1 MDRFQAREHMK
12 APSMTAKT
20 GKTIYIVDDD
30 EVVRDSLKVLLE
42 ARHFKVEEFA
52 SGPEYLKQR
61 RAPTNGCLVLDIH
74 MPEMSG
80 LELLQMLRQHRD
92 ATPVILITGRRDRTI
107 ETQAKELGVLAL
119 LDKPIPHTSFFQAI
133 EQALAP

>member
-1 MDRFQAREHMK
+1 MK
-12 APSMTAKT
+12 APSVTT
-20 GKTIYIVDDD
+20 NRSKTIYIVDDD

-61 RAPTNGCLVLDIH
+61 RVPANGCLVLDIH
-74 MPEMSG
+74 MPDMSG
-80 LELLQMLRQHRD
+80 LELLQVLRQYRD

-107 ETQAKELGVLAL
+107 ETQAKQLGVLAL
-119 LDKPIPHTSFFQAI
+119 LDKPIPYASFFKAI
-133 EQALAP
+133 EQALAS